1 MDMQMPNMDGIEA
14 TRQIRSLG
22 GTSSTVPIVAMTANA
37 SDEDRTLCAGAGM
50 TDFRPKPITLE
61 VLRSI
66 INALEAKAPCISAAS
81 SVNDRQQEIIDVLGR
96 DVFDD
101 LLDTFFSDAA
111 AILSDIADNMRGGR
125 PESIDRQLHSLKGAA
140 SNVGMQTIA
149 DMAQRLRQD
158 TVITS
163 SELLDIKRAVDE
175 QRRMHAA

>member
-1 MDMQMPNMDGIEA
+1 M
-14 TRQIRSLG
+14 
-22 GTSSTVPIVAMTANA
+22 
-37 SDEDRTLCAGAGM
+37 
-50 TDFRPKPITLE
+50 
-61 VLRSI
+61 
-66 INALEAKAPCISAAS
+66 
-81 SVNDRQQEIIDVLGR
+81 GR